1 MRHRTFPGLL
11 FFLIICGCSVS
22 APSNEP
28 PSCGPS
34 VNPKT
39 VEVVDAEKLS
49 PDQGL
54 NAITE
59 YAIEQVGPFQ
69 LISTNTVRSHTFPQ
83 LANEPRWI
91 HAQAAAASKGCD
103 ILILVESELLRLAGD
118 RNPRLYLY
126 FLMGLR
132 SPKY

>member
-1 MRHRTFPGLL
+1 MRHRTLPGLL
-11 FFLIICGCSVS
+11 FFLFVCGCSVS

-34 VNPKT
+34 VDPKT
-39 VEVVDAEKLS
+39 VVVVDAEKLS
-49 PDQGL
+49 ADQGL

-59 YAIEQVGPFQ
+59 YAIEQAGPFQ
-69 LISTNTVRSHTFPQ
+69 LISTSTVRSHTFPYV
-83 LANEPRWI
+83 ANEPRWI
-91 HAQAAAASKGCD
+91 HAQAVAASKGCD
-103 ILILVESELLRLAGD
+103 ILILVESEMLRLAGD
-118 RNPRLYLY
+118 VKPQLYLY

>member
-1 MRHRTFPGLL
+1 MRHRTLPGLL
-11 FFLIICGCSVS
+11 FFLVICGCSVS

-39 VEVVDAEKLS
+39 VVVVDAEKLS
-49 PDQGL
+49 ADQGL

-59 YAIEQVGPFQ
+59 YATEQVGPFQ
-69 LISTNTVRSHTFPQ
+69 LISTNTVRSHASPYV
-83 LANEPRWI
+83 ANEPRWI